1 MNQTLESP
9 NGQNTLLQISVSP
22 HFRAPL
28 TTGAAMRDVLLA
40 LLPALVAGVYIH
52 GLSALWVTLTCMLTA
67 AGTEALFCWVMGR
80 PCTLRDGSAL
90 VTGLLLAL
98 CLPPAV
104 PLYIPCI
111 GSIFAILVVKCI
123 FGGLGKNFLNPALA
137 GRCFLLISFGAS
149 MTRYTVDG
157 VTTPTPLVDA
167 AAGDLSGVVASF
179 LGMGSGVIGNCVLA
193 LMLGG
198 LFLWV
203 VDGITP
209 AIPLSVLGSF
219 TLFMAIFGGHGFD
232 LTYLMAQL
240 SGGGIVMGALFM
252 ATDPVTSPATRR
264 GHIAYGVMIGVLSG
278 LFRVAGNA
286 ADSVSYAIIFSN
298 MLAPILDQFVVAKP
312 YAYRGY
318 KEPKPI
324 KVKEEKA
331 TEGKSSAPKGPGLKP
346 SQLIVPAVILCVITL
361 LAGVALSGVY
371 KVTKDPIEQQK
382 LAANIASYQEVC
394 PGASTFAHDD
404 AIDDVIKALDGEPYG
419 VAFGKSVIDEAV
431 LGDDGSCV
439 IRVTNGDAYDGTLT
453 LAVGVQS
460 DGTLNG
466 ISFTDLHE
474 SAGMGMLCGEDKF
487 KSQFAGVKVDSFVL
501 LKSGGASADNEIDSV
516 SGASISSGAVVNAVN
531 AALDFW
537 NANVKEGA

>member
-1 MNQTLESP
+1 MNRTMESV
-9 NGQNTLLQISVSP
+9 NDQSALLRISVSP
-22 HFRAPL
+22 HVRAPL
-28 TTGAAMRDVLLA
+28 TTGAAMRDVILA
-40 LLPALVAGVYIH
+40 LLPALVAGIYIH
-52 GLSALWVTLTCMLTA
+52 GISALWVTLTAVLAA
-67 AGTEALFCWVMGR
+67 AGTEALFCWVVNK

-111 GSIFAILVVKCI
+111 GSMFAILVVKCL

-149 MTRYTVDG
+149 MTKYTVDG
-157 VTTPTPLVDA
+157 VTTATPLVA
-167 AAGDLSGVVASF
+167 VGEGDLSGIVSMF
-179 LGMGSGVIGNCVLA
+179 LGQGGGVIGSCILA

-198 LFLWV
+198 LYLWV
-203 VDGITP
+203 IGGITP

-232 LTYLMAQL
+232 PAFLMAHL
-240 SGGGIVMGALFM
+240 CGGGIVMGALFM

-264 GHIAYGVMIGVLSG
+264 GHIAYGALIGILSG

-286 ADSVSYAIIFSN
+286 ADSVSYAIVFSN

-318 KEPKPI
+318 KEPKPE

-331 TEGKSSAPKGPGLKP
+331 PAAKPTAKGPGLKP
-346 SQLIVPAVILCVITL
+346 GQLVVPAVVLCVITL
-361 LAGVALSGVY
+361 LAGVSLSGVY

-382 LAANIASYQEVC
+382 MAASLAAYQEVC
-394 PGASTFAHDD
+394 PGASSFAHDD
-404 AIDDVIKALDGEPYG
+404 AIDAAISDLDGEAYPG
-419 VAFGKSVIDEAV
+419 GSGENFIDEAV

-439 IRVTNGDAYDGTLT
+439 IKVTSGDAYDGTLT
-453 LAVGVQS
+453 LAVGVQP

-516 SGASISSGAVVNAVN
+516 SGASVSSSAVVNAVN

-537 NANVKEGA
+537 NTNVKEGA

>member
-1 MNQTLESP
+1 MNRMLENS
-9 NGQNTLLQISVSP
+9 NGQATGLRISVSP
-22 HFRAPL
+22 HVRAPL
-28 TTGAAMRDVLLA
+28 TTAGAMGDVLLA

-52 GLSALWVTLTCMLTA
+52 GLSALWVVLTCMITA
-67 AGTEALFCWVMGR
+67 VGTEALFCWVTNR
-80 PCTLRDGSAL
+80 RSTVRDGSAL

-111 GSIFAILVVKCI
+111 GSMFAILVVKCI

-137 GRCFLLISFGAS
+137 GRCFLLISFGAA

-157 VTTPTPLVDA
+157 VTTATPLVDV
-167 AAGDLSGVVASF
+167 AAGDLSGLIASF
-179 LGMGSGVIGNCVLA
+179 MGTGSGVIGNCVFA

-203 VDGITP
+203 VGGITP

-232 LTYLMAQL
+232 PAFLLSHL

-264 GHIAYGVMIGVLSG
+264 GHIAYGVMVGVLSG

-286 ADSVSYAIIFSN
+286 ADSVSYAIVFSN

-318 KEPKPI
+318 KEPKAP
-324 KVKEEKA
+324 KVKAEKPPK
-331 TEGKSSAPKGPGLKP
+331 TERVKGSGLKP
-346 SQLIVPAVILCVITL
+346 GQLVIPAVTLCVITL

-371 KVTKDPIEQQK
+371 GVTKEPIEQQK
-382 LAANIASYQEVC
+382 MAASIAAYREVA
-394 PGASTFAHDD
+394 PGAADFTHDD
-404 AIDDVIKALDGEPYG
+404 GVDAAIDAL
-419 VAFGKSVIDEAV
+419 GKESYTATGRNYIDEAV

-439 IRVTNGDAYDGTLT
+439 IRVTSGDAYDGTLT
-453 LAVGVQS
+453 LAVGVQP
-460 DGTLNG
+460 DGTVNG

-474 SAGMGMLCGEDKF
+474 SAGMGMLCGEEKF
-487 KSQFAGVKVDSFVL
+487 KSQFAGVKVDSFIL
-501 LKSGGASADNEIDSV
+501 LKSGGATADNEIDSV
-516 SGASISSGAVVNAVN
+516 SGASISSSAVVNAVN

>member
-1 MNQTLESP
+1 MNRTMETANDQSA
-9 NGQNTLLQISVSP
+9 LLRISVSP
-22 HFRAPL
+22 HVRAPL
-28 TTGAAMRDVLLA
+28 TTGAAMRDVILA
-40 LLPALVAGVYIH
+40 LLPALVAGIYIH
-52 GLSALWVTLTCMLTA
+52 GLSALWVTLTAVLAA
-67 AGTEALFCWVMGR
+67 AGTEALFCWVVNK

-111 GSIFAILVVKCI
+111 GSMFAILVVKCL

-137 GRCFLLISFGAS
+137 GRCFLLISFGAA
-149 MTRYTVDG
+149 MTNYTVDG
-157 VTTPTPLVDA
+157 VTTATPLVA
-167 AAGDLSGVVASF
+167 VGEGDLSGVVGMF
-179 LGMGSGVIGNCVLA
+179 LGQGGGVIGSCILA

-198 LFLWV
+198 LYLWV
-203 VDGITP
+203 IGGITP

-232 LTYLMAQL
+232 PAFLMAHL
-240 SGGGIVMGALFM
+240 CGGGIVMGALFM

-264 GHIAYGVMIGVLSG
+264 GHIAYGVMVGVLSG

-286 ADSVSYAIIFSN
+286 ADSVSYAIVFSN

-318 KEPKPI
+318 KEPKPE

-331 TEGKSSAPKGPGLKP
+331 PAVKSAAKGPGLKP
-346 SQLIVPAVILCVITL
+346 GQLVVPAVILCVITL

-382 LAANIASYQEVC
+382 LAASIAAYQEVC
-394 PGASTFAHDD
+394 PGASAFAHDD
-404 AIDDVIKALDGEPYG
+404 AVDAAIAALDEEPYG
-419 VAFGKSVIDEAV
+419 TAFGKSVIDEAV

-439 IRVTNGDAYDGTLT
+439 IKVTSLDAYDGSLT
-453 LAVGVQS
+453 VAVGVQP

-487 KSQFAGVKVDSFVL
+487 KGQFAGVKVDSFVL

-516 SGASISSGAVVNAVN
+516 SGASISSSAVVNAVN

-537 NANVKEGA
+537 NTNVKEGA

>member
-1 MNQTLESP
+1 MNQTLENLSDQ
-9 NGQNTLLQISVSP
+9 GTGLRISVSP

-40 LLPALVAGVYIH
+40 LLPALAAGIYIH
-52 GLSALWVTLTCMLTA
+52 GLPALWVTLTAVLTA
-67 AGTEALFCWVMGR
+67 AGTEALFCWVMGK

-90 VTGLLLAL
+90 VTGVLLAL

-111 GSIFAILVVKCI
+111 GSMFAIVVVKCI

-137 GRCFLLISFGAS
+137 GRCFLLISFGAA
-149 MTRYTVDG
+149 MTNYTVDG
-157 VTTPTPLVDA
+157 VTTATPLVDV
-167 AAGDLSGVVASF
+167 AAGDLSGIVESF

-203 VDGITP
+203 IGGITP

-232 LTYLMAQL
+232 PAFLMAHL

-318 KEPKPI
+318 KEPREP
-324 KVKEEKA
+324 KVKATTAPKAEKA
-331 TEGKSSAPKGPGLKP
+331 KGPGLKP
-346 SQLIVPAVILCVITL
+346 SQLVVPAVILCVITL
-361 LAGVALSGVY
+361 LAGVSLSGVY
-371 KVTKDPIEQQK
+371 KVTKDPIERQK
-382 LAANIASYQEVC
+382 LATKVASYQEVC
-394 PGASTFAHDD
+394 PGATDFSYDD
-404 AIDDVIKALDGEPYG
+404 GVNAAIDALNKEPYT
-419 VAFGKSVIDEAV
+419 AAAGKNYIDEVA
-431 LGDDGSCV
+431 LGNDGSCV
-439 IRVTNGDAYDGTLT
+439 IQVTSGDAYDGTLT
-453 LAVGVQS
+453 LAVGIQP
-460 DGTLNG
+460 DGTVNG
-466 ISFTDLHE
+466 IAFTDLHE

-487 KSQFAGVKVDSFVL
+487 KSQFAGAKVDSFVL
-501 LKSGGASADNEIDSV
+501 LKSGGATADNEIDSV
-516 SGASISSGAVVNAVN
+516 SGASVSSSAVVNAVN

>member
-1 MNQTLESP
+1 MNQTLENA
-9 NGQNTLLQISVSP
+9 NGSGLRISVSP
-22 HFRAPL
+22 HVRAPL
-28 TTGAAMRDVLLA
+28 TTAGAMFDVLLA
-40 LLPALVAGVYIH
+40 LLPATVAGVWFH
-52 GLSALWVTLTCMLTA
+52 GLSALWVILTSVLA
-67 AGTEALFCWVMGR
+67 AVGTEWLFCWVTGR
-80 PCTLRDGSAL
+80 PSSLRDGSAV

-111 GSIFAILVVKCI
+111 GSMFAILVVKCL

-137 GRCFLLISFGAS
+137 GRCFLLISFGAA

-157 VTTPTPLVDA
+157 VTTATPLVDV
-167 AAGDLSGVVASF
+167 AAGDLSGTLASF
-179 LGMGSGVIGNCVLA
+179 TGMSSGVIGNCVFA
-193 LMLGG
+193 LLLGG
-198 LFLWV
+198 LFLWA
-203 VDGITP
+203 VDGITL

-219 TLFMAIFGGHGFD
+219 TLFMGLFGGHGFD
-232 LTYLMAQL
+232 PAFLMAHL

-264 GHIAYGVMIGVLSG
+264 GHIAYGAMVGILSG

-298 MLAPILDQFVVAKP
+298 MLAPILDQFVVGKP

-318 KEPKPI
+318 KEPKAP
-324 KVKEEKA
+324 KVKAEKA
-331 TEGKSSAPKGPGLKP
+331 PKAEKVKGPGLKP
-346 SQLIVPAVILCVITL
+346 AQLVVPALILCVITL

-382 LAANIASYQEVC
+382 MAANIASYQEVC
-394 PGASTFAHDD
+394 PGATDFTHDD
-404 AIDDVIKALDGEPYG
+404 DVDAAISALNKEPYP
-419 VAFGKSVIDEAV
+419 ATAGKNFIDEVV

-439 IRVTNGDAYDGTLT
+439 VKVTSGDAYDGTLT
-453 LAVGVQS
+453 LAVGIQP
-460 DGTLNG
+460 DGTING
-466 ISFTDLHE
+466 ISFTDIHE
-474 SAGMGMLCGEDKF
+474 SAGMGMVCNEDKF

-501 LKSGGASADNEIDSV
+501 LKSGGAAADNEIDSV
-516 SGASISSGAVVNAVN
+516 SGASVSSGAVVNAVN

>member
-1 MNQTLESP
+1 MNQALENP
-9 NGQNTLLQISVSP
+9 NGLRISVSP
-22 HFRAPL
+22 HLRAPL
-28 TTGAAMRDVLLA
+28 TTAGAMGDVLLA
-40 LLPALVAGVYIH
+40 LLPALAAGVYLH
-52 GLSALWVTLTCMLTA
+52 GLPALWVTLTSMLTA
-67 AGTEALFCWVMGR
+67 VGVEALFCWVTGR
-80 PCTLRDGSAL
+80 PSTLRDGSAL

-111 GSIFAILVVKCI
+111 GSMFAILVVKCL

-137 GRCFLLISFGAS
+137 GRCFLLISFGAA
-149 MTRYTVDG
+149 MTNYTLDG
-157 VTTPTPLVDA
+157 VTTATPLVDV
-167 AAGDLSGVVASF
+167 AAGDLSGLMQSF
-179 LGMGSGVIGNCVLA
+179 LGMGSGVIGNCAFA

-203 VDGITP
+203 VGGITP

-232 LTYLMAQL
+232 LAFLLSHL

-286 ADSVSYAIIFSN
+286 ADSVSYAIVFSN
-298 MLAPILDQFVVAKP
+298 MLAPILDEFVVAKP

-318 KEPKPI
+318 KEPRAP
-324 KVKEEKA
+324 KVKATTAPKAEKA
-331 TEGKSSAPKGPGLKP
+331 KGPGLKP
-346 SQLIVPAVILCVITL
+346 AQLAVPAVILCVITL
-361 LAGVALSGVY
+361 LAGVSLSGVY

-382 LAANIASYQEVC
+382 LAAKVASYQEVC
-394 PGASTFAHDD
+394 PGATGFAYDD
-404 AIDDVIKALDGEPYG
+404 ALNAAIDALGKEPY
-419 VAFGKSVIDEAV
+419 AATAGKNFIDEAA

-439 IRVTNGDAYDGTLT
+439 IQVTSGDAYDGTLT
-453 LAVGVQS
+453 LAVGIQP
-460 DGTLNG
+460 DGTVAG

-487 KSQFAGVKVDSFVL
+487 KSQFAGVKTDAFVL
-501 LKSGGASADNEIDSV
+501 LKSGGATADNEVDSV
-516 SGASISSGAVVNAVN
+516 SGASISSSAVVNAVN

>member
-1 MNQTLESP
+1 MNRTMETANDQSA
-9 NGQNTLLQISVSP
+9 LLRISVSP
-22 HFRAPL
+22 HVRAPL
-28 TTGAAMRDVLLA
+28 TTGAAMRDVILA

-52 GLSALWVTLTCMLTA
+52 GLSALWVTLTAVLAA
-67 AGTEALFCWVMGR
+67 AGTEALFCWVVNK

-111 GSIFAILVVKCI
+111 GSMFAILVVKCL

-137 GRCFLLISFGAS
+137 GRCFLLISFGAA
-149 MTRYTVDG
+149 MTNYTVDG
-157 VTTPTPLVDA
+157 VTTATPLVA
-167 AAGDLSGVVASF
+167 VGEGDLSGVVGMF
-179 LGMGSGVIGNCVLA
+179 LGQGGGVIGSCILA

-198 LFLWV
+198 LYLWV
-203 VDGITP
+203 IGGITP

-232 LTYLMAQL
+232 PAFLMAHL
-240 SGGGIVMGALFM
+240 CGGGIVMGALFM

-264 GHIAYGVMIGVLSG
+264 GHIAYGVMVGVLSG

-286 ADSVSYAIIFSN
+286 ADSVSYAIVFSN

-318 KEPKPI
+318 KEPKPE
-324 KVKEEKA
+324 KVKEEKTPA
-331 TEGKSSAPKGPGLKP
+331 VKSAAKGPGLKP
-346 SQLIVPAVILCVITL
+346 AQLVVPAVILCVITL

-382 LAANIASYQEVC
+382 LAASIAAYQEVC
-394 PGASTFAHDD
+394 PGASAFAHDD
-404 AIDDVIKALDGEPYG
+404 AVDAAIAALDEEPYG
-419 VAFGKSVIDEAV
+419 TAFGKSVIDEAV

-439 IRVTNGDAYDGTLT
+439 IKVTSLDAYDGSLT
-453 LAVGVQS
+453 VAVGVQP

-487 KSQFAGVKVDSFVL
+487 KGQFAGVKVDSFVL

-516 SGASISSGAVVNAVN
+516 SGASVSSSAVVNAVN

-537 NANVKEGA
+537 NTNVKEGA